1 MWRSHDVILFLLVPL
16 AVIGLIALFTGGIS
30 AATALGVGAAFI
42 AVKVFFVLMLFG
54 MMGRFFWSHRQPW
67 GPADPWRRPRRPKEH
82 VPSRSPEEMFEEWH
96 RLAHARE
103 EVDSW
108 VPDPGKS
115 GDSAQ

>member
-1 MWRSHDVILFLLVPL
+1 MILFFLVPL

-67 GPADPWRRPRRPKEH
+67 GPADPWRRQRPTKEET
-82 VPSRSPEEMFEEWH
+82 PTRSPEEMFEEWH
-96 RLAHARE
+96 RLAHARQ

-108 VPDPGKS
+108 VPETGKRGDPP
-115 GDSAQ
+115 Q